1 MSQYSEVIMDISYLG
16 LALVESWGIETSTK
30 WKMENPA
37 SGQCGVTALV
47 VQEYL
52 GGEIVKTFIGEMW
65 HFYNKIG
72 DNYIDFTASQ
82 FDTAIDYKPVVSN
95 RQEAFEDTNINQ
107 YRYLTKEMNNRLY
120 YSLER

>member
-1 MSQYSEVIMDISYLG
+1 MDISYLG

-95 RQEAFEDTNINQ
+95 RQEAFEDTNIIQ

>member
-1 MSQYSEVIMDISYLG
+1 MNQYREVIMDISYLG

-37 SGQCGVTALV
+37 LGQCGVTALV

-52 GGEIVKTFIGEMW
+52 GGEIVKTFGEMW

-72 DNYIDFTASQ
+72 DNYIDFTVSQ
-82 FDTAIDYKPVVSN
+82 FDPAIDYKPVISN
-95 RQEAFEDTNINQ
+95 RLEAFEDTNINQ

-120 YSLER
+120 YYLER